1 MSIQV
6 ICFWPLLYC
15 VCVCTHTLGHV
26 RLFATPSTVA
36 PQASLSMGVPRQ
48 EYWSGLPFPSP
59 GDLPGPRIEP
69 VYPASPALAG
79 RFFTTAPLVKPF
91 YTMPFRKIYYS
102 PTYMS
107 FFIAVPTIPTPPVAF
122 TLSFAQLLVLLSDLN
137 AFRMFFTSYLLV
149 FAGNGEEWLPLP
161 WDLSIQ
167 ASLKLALSFSELI
180 TLSPLSWWT
189 WVLNRR
195 SDCSAKNGLSQMG
208 TCQMMLARALPW
220 TSSTSF
226 SWVFIENVMSFIA

>member
-1 MSIQV
+1 MSITFLYTSV
-6 ICFWPLLYC
+6 CLLWKNVYPSHLFLASFILC
-15 VCVCTHTLGHV
+15 VCVCMCVCTHALGHV

-48 EYWSGLPFPSP
+48 ECWSGLPFPSP

-91 YTMPFRKIYYS
+91 YIMPFRKIYYS

-137 AFRMFFTSYLLV
+137 AFRMIFTSYLLV

-167 ASLKLALSFSELI
+167 ASLKLVLSFSELT
-180 TLSPLSWWT
+180 TLSPLS
-189 WVLNRR
+189 
-195 SDCSAKNGLSQMG
+195 
-208 TCQMMLARALPW
+208 
-220 TSSTSF
+220 
-226 SWVFIENVMSFIA
+226 